1 MSLHD
6 LRPRGAQPLQA
17 ALAAIFLAAAPAVA
31 QLPSASTAALGMG
44 ENYTARAR
52 GYDAT
57 AWNPANL
64 GLKGN
69 PMASGAFFPA
79 RGSVG
84 LAPVTPGDLVD
95 FAGADVPTG
104 VRQGW
109 LDRIRAEG
117 REEGSAGAELTI
129 VAAQVRSIGFQLST
143 SARALADV
151 SADAAELILFGNAG
165 STGAPRDFTLQD
177 SRIDGAWTSTA
188 ALAYGRGFPAGKK
201 GRVAFGVTAKY
212 TLGHFL
218 AYGKDNG
225 SRFDADPLQASV
237 DFPVVTTDTASRFNN
252 GAGFGLDLGA
262 AWQNPRWTAGLALR
276 NLASSFQWK
285 EDRLR
290 YRSAHAFF
298 AADSSTSAELDDER
312 PFSEAPSSLRQEVQ
326 DLGYKP
332 VLSAGVA
339 FRPMPRLVVDAD
351 LQQRLGDGGIDIAPK
366 THAGV
371 GAEYRPVAWLP
382 LRAGAAYVTGGAEIA
397 GGVGLELG
405 SYAIGASLARRAGST
420 LTMVTLISSY
430 PR

>member
-17 ALAAIFLAAAPAVA
+17 ALVAIFLAAAPAVA

-44 ENYTARAR
+44 ENLTAGAR

-64 GLKGN
+64 GLHGN
-69 PMASGAFFPA
+69 PLASGAFFPA
-79 RGSVG
+79 RGSAG
-84 LAPVTPGDLVD
+84 LAPVGPGDLAD
-95 FAGADVPTG
+95 FAGADVPSG

-117 REEGSAGAELTI
+117 REQGSAGADLSI
-129 VAAQVRSIGFQLST
+129 VSVQVRSIGFQVST

-151 SADAAELILFGNAG
+151 SADAAELILFGN
-165 STGAPRDFTLQD
+165 TGADGTPRNLALAD

-188 ALAYGRGFPAGKK
+188 ALAFGHGFPAGKA

-212 TLGHFL
+212 TLGHVL

-225 SRFDADPLQASV
+225 SRFDADPLQASL
-237 DFPVVTTDTASRFNN
+237 DFPVITTDSASRFNN
-252 GAGFGLDLGA
+252 GAGFGLDLGV
-262 AWQNPRWTAGLALR
+262 AWQRPRWTAGVTLR
-276 NLASSFQWK
+276 NLANSFRWK

-298 AADSSTSAELDDER
+298 AADSSASADFDDER
-312 PFSEAPSSLRQEVQ
+312 PFAEAPASLRQEVL
-326 DLGYKP
+326 DLGFKP

-339 FRPMPRLVVDAD
+339 FRPTPRLLVDAD
-351 LQQRLGDGGIDIAPK
+351 IRQRLGDGGIEIDPQ

-371 GAEYRPVAWLP
+371 GAEFRPVAWLP

-397 GGVGLELG
+397 GGFGIELG
-405 SYAIGASLARRAGST
+405 SYALGASLARRAGST